1 MGKRAS
7 RPAGTP
13 TETTLARNLRLD
25 FMDGESP
32 FVALNPPARGEYFLE
47 PLPMLYSLSR
57 QNMPSSFNHWLDW
70 ILPIALYLLGILV
83 IALVVNRLL
92 RAVTNLVIKQASGQ
106 GRQAQLR
113 EQQTRTLAGVLYGAG
128 SKVVWVVALLM
139 ALEKLGFSTT
149 PAVTLAGLASLAVG
163 FGAQTLVRDVIMGF
177 YIVLEDQYVVGDTIQ
192 IGDYIGRV
200 EHLTLRRTVIRD
212 ARGALVT
219 IANGEI
225 RTVSNLSRDWS
236 QAFVDVS
243 LAPESPVEKTL
254 QALETAAAA
263 LRGDPAWSQAL
274 VDGPRILGVQ
284 SFDRSS
290 TTVRLQ
296 VRTAPTRQDEVARE
310 LRRRIQVEFQKQGI
324 PTSSVHRIE
333 LAGVAHPS
341 QEAAQA
347 DAGS

>member
-1 MGKRAS
+1 
-7 RPAGTP
+7 
-13 TETTLARNLRLD
+13 
-25 FMDGESP
+25 
-32 FVALNPPARGEYFLE
+32 
-47 PLPMLYSLSR
+47 
-57 QNMPSSFNHWLDW
+57 MPSSFNHWLDSNF
-70 ILPIALYLLGILV
+70 PNALHLLLILV
-83 IALVVNRLL
+83 SALVLNRLL
-92 RAVTNLVIKQASGQ
+92 RAVTNLVIKQASAP
-106 GRQAQLR
+106 GRSAQLR

-128 SKVVWVVALLM
+128 SKVVWVVALLT
-139 ALEKLGFSTT
+139 ALHEFNIDIT

-177 YIVLEDQYVVGDTIQ
+177 YIVFEDQYVVGDTIQ
-192 IGDYIGRV
+192 IADYIGRV

-263 LRGDPAWSQAL
+263 LRGDPAWSQTL

-310 LRRRIQVEFQKQGI
+310 LRRRIQVEFQRQGI
-324 PTSSVHRIE
+324 PISSVHRIE
-333 LAGVAHPS
+333 LAGVAGVSHSSP
-341 QEAAQA
+341 EADEA
-347 DAGS
+347 S

>member
-1 MGKRAS
+1 
-7 RPAGTP
+7 
-13 TETTLARNLRLD
+13 
-25 FMDGESP
+25 
-32 FVALNPPARGEYFLE
+32 
-47 PLPMLYSLSR
+47 
-57 QNMPSSFNHWLDW
+57 MPSSFNRWLDLA
-70 ILPIALYLLGILV
+70 LPNALHLTGIFV

-92 RAVTNLVIKQASGQ
+92 RAVTNLVTKQASAP
-106 GRQAQLR
+106 GRPAQLR

-128 SKVVWVVALLM
+128 SKVVWVVALLT
-139 ALEKLGFSTT
+139 AVREFHIDIT
-149 PAVTLAGLASLAVG
+149 PALTLAGLASLAVG
-163 FGAQTLVRDVIMGF
+163 FGAQTLVRDVITGI
-177 YIVLEDQYVVGDTIQ
+177 YIVLEDQYIVGDTIQ
-192 IGDYIGRV
+192 FGDYIGRV

-243 LAPESPVEKTL
+243 LAPESPIEKTM
-254 QALETAAAA
+254 QALESAAAA
-263 LRGDPAWSQAL
+263 LRSDPAWSQAL

-290 TTVRLQ
+290 STVRLQ

-333 LAGVAHPS
+333 LAGVAHSS

-347 DAGS
+347 DTGS

>member
-1 MGKRAS
+1 
-7 RPAGTP
+7 
-13 TETTLARNLRLD
+13 
-25 FMDGESP
+25 
-32 FVALNPPARGEYFLE
+32 
-47 PLPMLYSLSR
+47 
-57 QNMPSSFNHWLDW
+57 MPSSLNRWLDLA
-70 ILPIALYLLGILV
+70 LPNALHLIGIFV
-83 IALVVNRLL
+83 IALVLNRLL
-92 RAVTNLVIKQASGQ
+92 RAVTNLVIKQAAAP
-106 GRQAQLR
+106 GRPAQLR

-128 SKVVWVVALLM
+128 SKVVWIVALLT
-139 ALEKLGFSTT
+139 AVREFHIDIT
-149 PAVTLAGLASLAVG
+149 PALTLAGLASLAVG
-163 FGAQTLVRDVIMGF
+163 FGAQTLVRDVITGI

-192 IGDYIGRV
+192 FADYIGRV

-243 LAPESPVEKTL
+243 LAPESPIEKTM
-254 QALETAAAA
+254 QALESAAAA
-263 LRGDPAWSQAL
+263 LRSDPAWSQAL

-290 TTVRLQ
+290 STVRLQ

-333 LAGVAHPS
+333 LAGVAHSS